1 MMCLK
6 IVFNFQIIKL
16 KILYI
21 FIMDVLKLILN
32 LNKKYKYC
40 VCDGSG
46 KNLVL
51 ISINKIKKNTI
62 FIEKIKNILSFK
74 KRNRKQQKF
83 NNHFDTRDGC
93 LKINYKFQP
102 KNFKNILCMYDRCL

>member
-40 VCDGSG
+40 VCDGSVQ
-46 KNLVL
+46 NFVL
-51 ISINKIKKNTI
+51 ISINKIKKNNI
-62 FIEKIKNILSFK
+62 FIEKN
-74 KRNRKQQKF
+74 
-83 NNHFDTRDGC
+83 
-93 LKINYKFQP
+93 
-102 KNFKNILCMYDRCL
+102 

>member
-32 LNKKYKYC
+32 FNKKYKYYIYMME
-40 VCDGSG
+40 V
-46 KNLVL
+46 
-51 ISINKIKKNTI
+51 
-62 FIEKIKNILSFK
+62 
-74 KRNRKQQKF
+74 
-83 NNHFDTRDGC
+83 
-93 LKINYKFQP
+93 LKILF
-102 KNFKNILCMYDRCL
+102 